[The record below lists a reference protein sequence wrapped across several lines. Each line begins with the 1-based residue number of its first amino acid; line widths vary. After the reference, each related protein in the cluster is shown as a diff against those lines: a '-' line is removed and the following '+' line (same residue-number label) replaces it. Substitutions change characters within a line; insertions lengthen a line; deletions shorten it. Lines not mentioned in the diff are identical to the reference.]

1 MEIDAPYT
9 PHTTQGYIMSRG
21 LYFSEFQLGQE
32 FTTVRRTIT
41 ETDVVMFAGLSGD
54 YNPLHTDAVFAAKT
68 PFGQRVAHGMLV
80 TSISTGLAQTLGIFE
95 GTTMALM
102 EQTFQYVAPTFFG
115 DTIHLVLRVED
126 TKASSKGGKGVVTFA
141 SDITKQDGTIVNKG
155 RWVVMFADKK

>member
-1 MEIDAPYT
+1 MA
-9 PHTTQGYIMSRG
+9 RG
-21 LYFSEFQLGQE
+21 LYFSEFEVGTD
-32 FTTVRRTIT
+32 FVTVRRTIT

-102 EQTFQYVAPTFFG
+102 QQTFKYVAPTFFG
-115 DTIHLVLRVED
+115 DTIHLKLTVANA
-126 TKASSKGGKGVVTFA
+126 KASSKGGKGVVTFT
-141 SDITKQDGTIVNKG
+141 SEVIKQDGTVVNEG
-155 RWVVMFADKK
+155 EWVVMFRDK